1 MSGNRR
7 KIDTLIGLAVVGS
20 GVTGAVGF
28 FAAIF
33 ALLMGEFAVAGVC
46 LIAAAL
52 SFGLL
57 ANAVLRG

>member
-1 MSGNRR
+1 MSGKHK
-7 KIDTLIGLAVVGS
+7 KIDSLIGLTVVGS
-20 GVTGAVGF
+20 GVTGVVGF

-33 ALLMGEFAVAGVC
+33 ALLMGELAAAGVC
-46 LIAAAL
+46 LTAAAL